1 MNPDVRVFFM
11 DKKTR
16 EKMKKFEKIVWDY
29 YAKHRRSF
37 PWRENITPYRV
48 IVSEIMLQQTQV
60 SRVVPKFQSFMRRFP
75 DFETLAA
82 APLRDVLAEWQGLGY
97 NRRGLQLKKLAEMVV
112 AETKEKSGS
121 KTVSKTAD
129 LPRTK
134 EALMELPGIGPNTAG
149 SVLAFAYN
157 IPQAFIETNIRSV
170 FIHFF
175 FKKARRK
182 IDDKEILKLVET
194 SLLSTSSAGK
204 TGKKITNPREWFY
217 ALMDYGAYLKSS
229 HPNPSRKSKHH
240 VRQSP
245 FKGSNRELR
254 ARILRIIIEK
264 PRIAEEIERLLKI
277 KTLSA
282 LPIKK
287 NLTALTKEGFIAEKN
302 GIFHI
307 I

>member
-1 MNPDVRVFFM
+1 M
-11 DKKTR
+11 DKETQNRRR
-16 EKMKKFEKIVWDY
+16 EKMKKFEKTVGDY
-29 YAKHRRSF
+29 YGKHRRSF
-37 PWRENITPYRV
+37 PWREDITPYRV

-60 SRVVPKFQSFMRRFP
+60 SRVVPKFESFMRKFP

-82 APLRDVLAEWQGLGY
+82 APLRDVLGEWQGLGY

-112 AETKEKSGS
+112 AMDG
-121 KTVSKTAD
+121 
-129 LPRTK
+129 LPQTK

-175 FKKARRK
+175 FKNSRRK
-182 IDDKEILKLVET
+182 VDDKDILKLVEK
-194 SLLSTSSAGK
+194 SLEIGK

-254 ARILRIIIEK
+254 ARILRSIIEK
-264 PRIAEEIERLLKI
+264 PRTAEEIKRLF
-277 KTLSA
+277 KTKTIPA
-282 LPIKK
+282 PPIRK

-302 GIFHI
+302 GTFHI

>member
-1 MNPDVRVFFM
+1 MIKKM
-11 DKKTR
+11 DA
-16 EKMKKFEKIVWDY
+16 KMKKFKRVIWDY